1 MKGGSS
7 FTNTPEDDSTASTD
21 ISPENEEYI
30 RQAVADGRFESR
42 QQALDQ
48 AIGLLREDAD
58 TLAAIQEGL
67 DSVEQ
72 GEGIPLSEADAMLR
86 KKHNIPQ
93 DA

>member
-1 MKGGSS
+1 M
-7 FTNTPEDDSTASTD
+7 ATD